1 MLQQLRDL
9 VTFADEVWFLAEVLH
24 EHDDLTAVAS
34 VNHSGVAHQALP
46 RQTRARLHDAARGR
60 HELDGDAGANSCGPA
75 RRNRQVFAG
84 VEIVADVFSG
94 MSHSWQN
101 CVRREPLHF
110 QHGYITGG
118 TVIPI
123 TPSTVISSRR
133 TTATVASRN
142 FFRPSSASVRMW

>member
-9 VTFADEVWFLAEVLH
+9 VTFADEVRFVAEVLH

-34 VNHSGVAHQALP
+34 VNHSGVTHQALP
-46 RQTRARLHDAARGR
+46 RKPGARLHDAARDG
-60 HELDGDAGANSCGPA
+60 HEFNGDAGANSCGPA
-75 RRNRQVFAG
+75 RNNSVVFAG
-84 VEIVADVFSG
+84 VEIVADVFPR
-94 MSHSWQN
+94 MSHGWQN
-101 CVRREPLHF
+101 GVGREPLHF

-133 TTATVASRN
+133 TTAAVASRN
-142 FFRPSSASVRMW
+142 FLRPSSASVRMW